1 MSICKSLVDTHDDCL
16 KYTNQSQTTI
26 VSSSL
31 LPQDNTISA
40 FSFPWIAE
48 MRSRSATIDFLVRH
62 EITDMFDTTNTNS
75 WPSLDLAKEELV
87 WRLTEFKRN
96 AFLLLYKLTDC
107 VVSDRLD
114 FSFVS

>member
-1 MSICKSLVDTHDDCL
+1 
-16 KYTNQSQTTI
+16 
-26 VSSSL
+26 
-31 LPQDNTISA
+31 
-40 FSFPWIAE
+40 